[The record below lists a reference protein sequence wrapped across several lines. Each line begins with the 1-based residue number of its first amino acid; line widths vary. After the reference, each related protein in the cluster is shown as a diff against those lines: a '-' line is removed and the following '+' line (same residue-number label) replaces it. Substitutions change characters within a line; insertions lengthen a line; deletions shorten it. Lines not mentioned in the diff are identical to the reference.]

1 MEEMYLAA
9 VCAVVP
15 GLGRR
20 RLPALI
26 GYFGSAEALYK
37 ASAAELQA
45 SGLCTAR
52 QAAAFAAGRSPGLPE
67 SIAGYCRRSGVRL
80 LTWDCAAYPAALRM
94 TADPPPVLYVRGCL
108 PCGDYAAAVVGSRSA
123 SPYGLR
129 AAAHYAAALA
139 AEGVPVVS
147 GGARGVDTAAHE
159 ACLRARGETVAVLGC
174 GPDTVYPAEN
184 RELFARISGQGAVI
198 TEYAPGMP
206 PLAVNFP
213 ARNRIIAGLCQAV
226 IVAEAARRSGAIIT
240 ANIAADEGRDVYCVP
255 GNVFDGASAGCH
267 DLIRTGARLT
277 DSPGDILQDM
287 LNWRLVRKT
296 PQQMNIFDADTASG
310 TAEETAAA
318 KPGGAPAKQLSPL
331 GEKLWAILGGGARPL
346 ETLVEQSGADLTAVS
361 MELLELQVAGL
372 VDEDRARR
380 YYRI

>member
-1 MEEMYLAA
+1 MEHLYLAA

-20 RLPALI
+20 RLPALMK
-26 GYFGSAEALYK
+26 YFGSAGALY
-37 ASAAELQA
+37 AAPAEELTA

-67 SIAGYCRRSGVRL
+67 SIGTYCRKNGVQL
-80 LTWDCAAYPAALRM
+80 LAWDDAGYPAALRM
-94 TADPPPVLYVRGCL
+94 TADPPPVLYIRGHL
-108 PCGDYAAAVVGSRSA
+108 PENEYAAAVVGSRSA

-129 AAAHYAAALA
+129 AASYYAAALA
-139 AEGVPVVS
+139 AGGVPIVS
-147 GGARGVDTAAHE
+147 GGARGIDTAAHE
-159 ACLRARGETVAVLGC
+159 ACLKAGGETVAVLGC
-174 GPDTVYPAEN
+174 GPDTAYPAEN
-184 RELFARISGQGAVI
+184 RELFARIAGQGAVI

-213 ARNRIIAGLCQAV
+213 ARNRIIAGLSQAV

-255 GNVFDGASAGCH
+255 CNIFDGSSVGCH

-277 DSPGDILQDM
+277 DTPEDILQDM
-287 LNWRLVRKT
+287 QNWHLVRNK
-296 PQQMNIFDADTASG
+296 PQQLNIFAADTAAAG
-310 TAEETAAA
+310 RKTAAA
-318 KPGGAPAKQLSPL
+318 GKTDAAAPQLSPL
-331 GEKLWAILGGGARPL
+331 GARLLELLASGAQPL
-346 ETLVEQSGADLTAVS
+346 EWLVEQSGADLTAVS
-361 MELLELQVAGL
+361 TELLELQVAGL
-372 VDEDRARR
+372 AGEDKARR